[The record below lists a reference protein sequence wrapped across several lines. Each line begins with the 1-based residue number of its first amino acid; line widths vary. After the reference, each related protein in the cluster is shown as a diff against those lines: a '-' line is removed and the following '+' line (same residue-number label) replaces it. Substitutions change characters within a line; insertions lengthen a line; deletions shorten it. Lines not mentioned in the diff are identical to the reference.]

1 MATRKSIPV
10 SYRETFQSRS
20 PYLIIFDL
28 QESKNKLVDAIT
40 NNNVEERVREAFNQ
54 YDKDKS
60 GTLSRE
66 EFSSFANDL
75 LNIIREG
82 MDSAE
87 LLEKFTPK
95 HFTETMF
102 AKLDTNHNGKISYNE
117 FREVLKNI

>member
-1 MATRKSIPV
+1 M
-10 SYRETFQSRS
+10 
-20 PYLIIFDL
+20 
-28 QESKNKLVDAIT
+28 VDAIT
-40 NNNVEERVREAFNQ
+40 NNNREERVRASFNQ

-66 EFSSFANDL
+66 EFSFFANDL

-82 MDSAE
+82 MDSEEMLA
-87 LLEKFTPK
+87 KFTPK

-102 AKLDTNHNGKISYNE
+102 SKLDTDRNGKITYEE